1 MWRNYVYGA
10 PIIGSM
16 WIFLLYGGLVP
27 LIPMLFKAQLYIN
40 THKHLH
46 THTHTHTFYW
56 LYFSG
61 EHWLILLP
69 RTQHN
74 AYMHLQSP
82 RGTEYTTTGIK
93 MGISHKV
100 NAGVFLCLWG
110 GGLVGNPK
118 SYSQLFLGLESSR
131 WDGWMA
137 SLTQWTWIWTNS
149 GKWCR
154 TVKPGVLQ
162 SMESQ
167 RVRDDLVTQQQQ
179 KFLASWSM
187 GKFTSVLYG
196 PGCRRESKQKE
207 LTPSQASG

>member
-1 MWRNYVYGA
+1 MY
-10 PIIGSM
+10 
-16 WIFLLYGGLVP
+16 
-27 LIPMLFKAQLYIN
+27 
-40 THKHLH
+40 
-46 THTHTHTFYW
+46 
-56 LYFSG
+56 
-61 EHWLILLP
+61 
-69 RTQHN
+69 
-74 AYMHLQSP
+74 LQSP

-100 NAGVFLCLWG
+100 NAGVFLYLWD
-110 GGLVGNPK
+110 GGLVGSLKPC
-118 SYSQLFLGLESSR
+118 SQLFLGLESSR

-187 GKFTSVLYG
+187 GQFTSTFYWFWMQKREWAEGTHPITSFRLITQEQTSPEPTLKIGNSPTASMRPFQG
-196 PGCRRESKQKE
+196 PALLILSS
-207 LTPSQASG
+207 L